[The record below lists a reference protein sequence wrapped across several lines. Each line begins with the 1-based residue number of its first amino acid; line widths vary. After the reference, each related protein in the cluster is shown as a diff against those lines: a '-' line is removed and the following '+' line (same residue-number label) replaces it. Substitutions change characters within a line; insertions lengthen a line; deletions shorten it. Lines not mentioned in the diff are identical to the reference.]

1 MAELDM
7 SFVVTQAG
15 LGLINRVITGQNI
28 TFKRVAIGDG
38 YDDEISNYANRT
50 ELVNEVLSLTDL
62 TMISTSSENVELIAK
77 FSQADTEAEFWNREV
92 GIYVV
97 DPDNIE
103 NEILYAYGNKGA
115 YAEFITPHC
124 QNIAL
129 DKTLKFE
136 IYVGSTANVNIY
148 IAESSKSTV
157 VEFDTSDWTYN
168 STDRVYEL
176 QIGDIQESI
185 KIFRKNGTTKT
196 DTALVD
202 ITRNSGNVTM
212 LKALSPFIGCVV
224 SV

>member
-7 SFVVTQAG
+7 SFVITDVG
-15 LGLINRVITGQNI
+15 LELMKRVIAGQNI

-38 YDDEISNYANRT
+38 YDDELNNYPNRT

-62 TMISTSSENVELIAK
+62 TMISTSSSTVELIAK
-77 FSQADTEAEFWNREV
+77 FTQADTDVSFWCREV

-97 DPDNIE
+97 DPDNEE
-103 NEILYAYGNKGA
+103 NEVLYAYGNKGA
-115 YAEFITPHC
+115 CAEYITPHH
-124 QNIAL
+124 QSIAV

-136 IYVGSTANVNIY
+136 ISVGSTANVNIY
-148 IAESSKSTV
+148 IAESSNSTTV
-157 VEFDTSDWTYN
+157 NFNASDWSYN
-168 STDRVYEL
+168 TNDGIYEL

-185 KIFRKNGTTKT
+185 KIFRIVGTTKT

-202 ITRNSGNVTM
+202 ITRNSANVTT
-212 LKALSPFIGCVV
+212 LRTLSPFMGCVV